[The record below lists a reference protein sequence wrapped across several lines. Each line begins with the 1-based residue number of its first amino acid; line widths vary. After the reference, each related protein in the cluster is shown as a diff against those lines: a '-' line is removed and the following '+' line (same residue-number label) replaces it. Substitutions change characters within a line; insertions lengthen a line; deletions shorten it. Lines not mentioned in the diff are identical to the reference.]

1 MHYKIIAIAGMPGS
15 GKTEASR
22 FIELAGFYR
31 IRFGDITDDHLK
43 KNNLEA
49 TEENEKRIREFLRR
63 KEGNA
68 AYAKLN
74 IEHIEKAS
82 QTSHVVIDGM
92 YSWEEY
98 LFLKEKFGE
107 QLIVLALYAPPAVRH
122 LRLSTRSIRPLLQEE
137 AISRDIHQIQK
148 LNQAGPIAMADY
160 TINNTKTL
168 FDLRDEV
175 NLFLQLFV

>member
-1 MHYKIIAIAGMPGS
+1 MPGS

-22 FIELAGFYR
+22 FLELAGFYR
-31 IRFGDITDDHLK
+31 IRFGDITDDHIK
-43 KNNLEA
+43 KNNLEHN
-49 TEENEKRIREFLRR
+49 EENEKRIREFLRK

-74 IEHIEKAS
+74 IERIEKAV

-98 LFLKEKFGE
+98 LFLKEKFNE
-107 QLIVLALYAPPAVRH
+107 HLIVLGLYAPPAVRH
-122 LRLSTRSIRPLLQEE
+122 LRLNTRSIRPLTQEE
-137 AISRDIHQIQK
+137 AISRDISQIEK
-148 LNQAGPIAMADY
+148 LNQAGPIVMADHM
-160 TINNTKTL
+160 IINTKTL

-175 NLFLQLFV
+175 NRFLQLFV